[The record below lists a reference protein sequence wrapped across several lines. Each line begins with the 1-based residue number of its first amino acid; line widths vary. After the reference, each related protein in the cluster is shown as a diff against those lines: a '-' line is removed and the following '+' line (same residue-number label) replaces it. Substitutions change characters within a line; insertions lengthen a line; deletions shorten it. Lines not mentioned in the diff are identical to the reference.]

1 MTQEHCVRPEHWTVF
16 GEVTGMLFLVCAGE
30 SAGLWD
36 VGVGG
41 NELLMLWCYRIKSFP
56 GTCVN
61 FNQLCILTE
70 SGLNMH

>member
-1 MTQEHCVRPEHWTVF
+1 MLVIKQTQEHCVRSEHWTVF

-41 NELLMLWCYRIKSFP
+41 NELQDEILSRH
-56 GTCVN
+56 
-61 FNQLCILTE
+61 LCE
-70 SGLNMH
+70 F